1 MTEPVRV
8 LIADDHPLVR
18 DGLRAMFASV
28 SDVALLGEAADGEE
42 AVEQA
47 LAQKPEVVVM
57 DLHMPGT
64 NGVEAT
70 RRIVQASPEIGVLVL
85 TMAEDDDSV
94 FAAMRAGARGY
105 LLKGAGQ
112 DEILRAIRSVAA
124 GDAVFGPDAVRR
136 LRQFLVGDRRRPEGT
151 VTFVFT
157 DVEGSTA
164 IVDRLGDERARTVL
178 RAHDAIVRE
187 VVAEHDGLEVE
198 HEGDSFMLA
207 FSSARRAIACALA
220 IQRALADQPVRVRI
234 GVNTGD
240 VIAEEERYFGRAV
253 FFASRVMS
261 RADGAQTL
269 VSEVTKGL
277 LGDSA
282 DLRFDERGE
291 HSLKGFPGVHRL
303 YEVRSQA

>member
-1 MTEPVRV
+1 VNEPLRV

-18 DGLRAMFASV
+18 DGLRAMFAAV
-28 SDVALLGEAADGEE
+28 PDVELLGEAADGEQ

-47 LAQKPEVVVM
+47 LALKPQVIVM

-112 DEILRAIRSVAA
+112 EEILHAIRTVAA
-124 GDAVFGPDAVRR
+124 GDAVFGAAAVQR

-164 IVDRLGDERARTVL
+164 MVDSLGDEEARRLL
-178 RAHDAIVRE
+178 RRHDGLVRE

-207 FSSARRAIACALA
+207 FPSARRAINCALA
-220 IQRALADQPVRVRI
+220 IHRALADGAVRVRI
-234 GVNTGD
+234 GLNTGD

-253 FFASRVMS
+253 FLASRVM
-261 RADGAQTL
+261 AQAHGGQTL
-269 VSEVTKGL
+269 VSEVTKVL
-277 LGDSA
+277 VGDSN
-282 DLRFDERGE
+282 DLRFDDRGE
-291 HSLKGFPGVHRL
+291 HALKGFAGMHRL
-303 YEVRSQA
+303 YEVTARA

>member
-1 MTEPVRV
+1 VTDEPVRV
-8 LIADDHPLVR
+8 VVADDHPLMR

-28 SDVALLGEAADGEE
+28 PDVELLGEAANGEE

-47 LAQKPEVVVM
+47 LAQKPDVVVM

-70 RRIVQASPEIGVLVL
+70 RRIVQAHPDIGVLVL

-105 LLKGAGQ
+105 LLKGARQ
-112 DEILRAIRSVAA
+112 DEIVRAIRTVAA
-124 GDAVFGPDAVRR
+124 GDAVFGQEAIRR
-136 LRQFLVGDRRRPEGT
+136 LNEFLVSDRRRPEGT

-164 IVDRLGDERARTVL
+164 VVERLGDERARAVL
-178 RAHDAIVRE
+178 RAHDGIVRE
-187 VVAEHDGLEVE
+187 VVAAHNGLEVE

-220 IQRALADQPVRVRI
+220 IHRALAEQPLRVRI
-234 GVNTGD
+234 GINTGD

-261 RADGAQTL
+261 HADGGRTL

-277 LGDSA
+277 VGDA
-282 DLRFDERGE
+282 TDLRFDDSGE
-291 HSLKGFPGVHRL
+291 HALKGFTGTHRL
-303 YEVRSQA
+303 FEVTPT